1 MLEAESG
8 RGRPAGVPHHTG
20 EPDEEVRGQ
29 RPPAE
34 RGDMLLVLASL
45 CLLAGES
52 GATGETDFSQKTSN
66 WTDQSNLTAAGT
78 QNFSGEALNPEN
90 VTLNGT
96 VPEPRSFSGHFNFSA
111 LAGVRSFVREQEA
124 ENRIM
129 GGQEAW
135 AHSWPWQVSLRLA
148 STPACGGA
156 VVSPLWVVSAAHC
169 FRRSGGTRVFL
180 GTRTG
185 SSPRLLWLSFCRY
198 SKASVWTVL
207 AGKHDLD
214 NLLESGQ
221 QLVGVS
227 SIISHHDYNFRTK
240 SGDVALLR
248 LQQPLVFNQ
257 FVRPIDLW
265 MSPLPVSKRCTVT
278 GWGSTQENGPRMH
291 RLQEVNVTVLPSET
305 CNRYY
310 SGRIRHNMFCA
321 GKDQG
326 GVDACQGDSG
336 GPLSCFTGIRHELA
350 GLVSWG
356 IGCGRA
362 KRPGVYTRVQQYADW
377 MSDTMNA
384 HSVESADN
392 LLAEEDPCGKQQS
405 SGCDR
410 APGLAEVLLS
420 DDGKVSVGNVSESCP
435 FLWPWQVSLQ
445 SNGRHYCS
453 GVLIH
458 RRWVLTARHCSVR
471 AKEDVV
477 VLGVH
482 DVHFLSSQSV
492 VVDEVFNPP
501 LDAGF
506 PPRSDLSLLRL
517 SVAARIGPNVS
528 PVCVPEED
536 EEPDHSWSCVTA
548 GWGAVKAA
556 EDISPDRLHHTRLTL
571 VNETGCKEEWGDFV
585 GDSHICCHPAGST
598 SCLGDAGAPLFC
610 QKRGTYFLFG
620 MASWGSWRCD
630 AQKPAV
636 LTKVPDFCGWIHQV
650 TQNY

>member
-1 MLEAESG
+1 MCKSVFFF
-8 RGRPAGVPHHTG
+8 PV
-20 EPDEEVRGQ
+20 
-29 RPPAE
+29 
-34 RGDMLLVLASL
+34 
-45 CLLAGES
+45 
-52 GATGETDFSQKTSN
+52 DFSQKTSN

-78 QNFSGEALNPEN
+78 Q
-90 VTLNGT
+90 
-96 VPEPRSFSGHFNFSA
+96 NFSA

-169 FRRSGGTRVFL
+169 FR
-180 GTRTG
+180 
-185 SSPRLLWLSFCRY
+185 RY

-377 MSDTMNA
+377 MSDTM
-384 HSVESADN
+384 SELEPD
-392 LLAEEDPCGKQQS
+392 